1 MGATEF
7 DNHLHISHSQL
18 DTFLNCPRKY
28 HYQYILRAPWEHL
41 PIALAFGRAMDA
53 AVSHFYRHVKH
64 FGEPLPLGV
73 LKGCFQGEFEEALG
87 QGLAVLY
94 KEGESE
100 GLLREK
106 GDALLEVF
114 HGKVRPQTVEAVQLP
129 FLVDL
134 VDPATGAVL
143 SAKLAVIF
151 DLVESD
157 GNGNMTIADLKTAK
171 RRYGQNQVENHL
183 QATLYAYA
191 LRRLG
196 YSTDGRN
203 TLIRF
208 DVLLKSK
215 QPDLESYYAV
225 KAAEDENWALAQVR
239 RVLRAIE
246 AGAYFPIRSWRCP
259 DCPFR
264 RRCAA
269 DIAS

>member
-1 MGATEF
+1 MVTTEF
-7 DNHLHISHSQL
+7 ANHLHISHSQL

-73 LKGCFQGEFEEALG
+73 LKGCFQGEFGAALG
-87 QGLAVLY
+87 QDLPVFY

-134 VDPATGAVL
+134 VDPATGEVL
-143 SAKLAVIF
+143 EPKLAGIF
-151 DLVESD
+151 DLIESD
-157 GNGNMTIADLKTAK
+157 ASGNMTIVDL
-171 RRYGQNQVENHL
+171 
-183 QATLYAYA
+183 
-191 LRRLG
+191 
-196 YSTDGRN
+196 
-203 TLIRF
+203 
-208 DVLLKSK
+208 
-215 QPDLESYYAV
+215 
-225 KAAEDENWALAQVR
+225 
-239 RVLRAIE
+239 
-246 AGAYFPIRSWRCP
+246 
-259 DCPFR
+259 
-264 RRCAA
+264 
-269 DIAS
+269 

>member
-1 MGATEF
+1 MVATEF
-7 DNHLHISHSQL
+7 ANHLHISHSQL

-28 HYQYILRAPWEHL
+28 RYQYVLGAPWEHL
-41 PIALAFGRAMDA
+41 PASLAFGRAIHA
-53 AVSHFYRHVKH
+53 AIAHYYRHVKH

-73 LKGCFQGEFEEALG
+73 LKGCFHGEFKEALS
-87 QGLAVLY
+87 QGPEVLY

-100 GLLREK
+100 RSLREK
-106 GDALLEVF
+106 GEALLEVF
-114 HGKVRPQTVEAVQLP
+114 HAKARPQTIEAVELP

-134 VDPATGAVL
+134 VDPATGEVL
-143 SAKLAVIF
+143 GVKLAVVF

-157 GNGNMTIADLKTAK
+157 ASGSLTIADLKTSN
-171 RRYGQNQVENHL
+171 RRYAEQQVEHHL

-196 YSTDGRN
+196 YTTDGRN

-208 DVLLKSK
+208 DVLLKTK
-215 QPDLESYYAV
+215 QPDLETYYAV
-225 KAAEDENWALAQVR
+225 KAEEDEAWTLAQIR
-239 RVLRAIE
+239 RVLRVIE

-264 RRCAA
+264 KRCAG
-269 DIAS
+269 DIGA

>member
-1 MGATEF
+1 MVAHAF
-7 DNHLHISHSQL
+7 QNHLHISHSQL
-18 DTFLNCPRKY
+18 DTFLNCPQRY
-28 HYQYILRAPWEHL
+28 RYQYVVGAPWEHL
-41 PIALAFGRAMDA
+41 PAALAFGRAIHA
-53 AVSHFYRHVKH
+53 AVAHYYRHVKH

-73 LKGCFQGEFEEALG
+73 LKGCFHGDFKDALG
-87 QGLAVLY
+87 QGLAVLC

-100 GLLREK
+100 HILREK

-114 HGKVRPQTVEAVQLP
+114 HAKARPQTVEAVELP

-134 VDPATGAVL
+134 IDPATGEVL
-143 SAKLAVIF
+143 GTKLAGIF

-157 GNGNMTIADLKTAK
+157 DSGNMTIADLKTAN
-171 RRYGQNQVENHL
+171 RRYAETQVETHL

-196 YSTDGRN
+196 DSTDGRN

-208 DVLLKSK
+208 DVLLKTK

-225 KAAEDENWALAQVR
+225 KAEEDEPWTLAQVR
-239 RVLRAIE
+239 QVLEAIA
-246 AGAYFPIRSWRCP
+246 AGASYPIRSWRCP

-264 RRCAA
+264 KRCAA
-269 DIAS
+269 DLRS

>member
-1 MGATEF
+1 MVATEF
-7 DNHLHISHSQL
+7 QNHLHISHTQL
-18 DTFLNCPRKY
+18 DTFLSCPWRY
-28 HYQYILRAPWEHL
+28 RYQYVLGVPWEHL
-41 PIALAFGRAMDA
+41 PAALPFGRAIHA
-53 AVSHFYRHVKH
+53 AVAHYYRHVKH
-64 FGEPLPLGV
+64 FDEPLPLGV
-73 LKGCFQGEFEEALG
+73 LQGCFHGEIKEALA
-87 QGLAVLY
+87 QGAAILY
-94 KEGESE
+94 EDGESE
-100 GLLREK
+100 QSLRDT
-106 GDALLEVF
+106 GDALLQVF
-114 HGKVRPQTVEAVQLP
+114 HAKVRPQTIEAVELP

-134 VDPATGAVL
+134 VDPATGGVL
-143 SAKLAVIF
+143 GTKLAVVF

-157 GNGNMTIADLKTAK
+157 GNGNMVIADLKTAK
-171 RRYGQNQVENHL
+171 RRYAQNQVENHL

-196 YSTDGRN
+196 YSTDGRD

-208 DVLLKSK
+208 DVLLKTK

-225 KAAEDENWALAQVR
+225 KAAGDEAWALAQVR
-239 RVLRAIE
+239 RVLRVIE